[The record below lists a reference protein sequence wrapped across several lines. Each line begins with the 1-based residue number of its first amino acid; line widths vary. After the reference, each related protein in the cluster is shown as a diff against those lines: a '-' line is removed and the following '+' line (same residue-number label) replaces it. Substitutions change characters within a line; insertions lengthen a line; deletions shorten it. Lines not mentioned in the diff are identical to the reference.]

1 MLEGIDLFRL
11 TGSRMQYLA
20 ERQNVISRNIANADT
35 PGYAARDLTAFNFD
49 SALTRQAGIATG
61 PLAMARTAGSHI
73 TPASS
78 GPGNARAVAQKG
90 YGETLDGNQVSLEE
104 QMVKAADNMSA
115 FALASSAYAKSI
127 AIMKLSIGNGR

>member
-20 ERQNVISRNIANADT
+20 ERQSVISRNIANADT

-49 SALTRQAGIATG
+49 SALTRHAGTATG

-73 TPASS
+73 TSASS
-78 GPGNARAVAQKG
+78 GPANARSVTQKG
-90 YGETLDGNQVSLEE
+90 YDETLDGNQVSLEE
-104 QMVKAADNMSA
+104 QMVKAADTMSA
-115 FALASSAYAKSI
+115 FALASSAYAKSVS
-127 AIMKLSIGNGR
+127 IMKLSIGNGR